1 MKASRNLDLET
12 SRVSLTSG
20 SLELSTLRQDSWG
33 FVLVW
38 AETEVS
44 DSLSGVSWTS
54 DKQSVLTQWG
64 AGSQLVQ
71 SDSLTTSLDNLS
83 TGTSSK
89 SQSSNGGLWELEDTV
104 IIGDGT
110 DNNNGLLSST
120 FLGQGTGDSRNR
132 DWWSVDLR
140 KEQRFENNLVEWSIS
155 TTWQ

>member
-1 MKASRNLDLET
+1 MKASRYLDLET

-20 SLELSTLRQDSWG
+20 SLKLSTLRQDSWG

-38 AETEVS
+38 TETEVS

-54 DKQSVLTQWG
+54 DEQSVLTQWG

-83 TGTSSK
+83 TGTSGE
-89 SQSSNGGLWELEDTV
+89 SQSGDCGLWELEDTV
-104 IIGDGT
+104 VIGDGT
-110 DNNNGLLSST
+110 NNNNGLLSST
-120 FLGQGTGDSRNR
+120 LLGQGTGDSRNR

-140 KEQRFENNLVEWSIS
+140 KEQGFENNLVEWSIS
-155 TTWQ
+155 TT